1 MPRTL
6 DGILVSLETSLSR
19 LKPPRISSIYI
30 SGGNPGLIP
39 THALGIFLESLYSM
53 LGLVEEFS
61 IEVNPGSFYAMRF
74 FGGGIGKPCG

>member
-19 LKPPRISSIYI
+19 LKPPRISTIFI

-61 IEVNPGSFYAMRF
+61 IEVNPESFLCDAIF
-74 FGGGIGKPCG
+74 

>member
-19 LKPPRISSIYI
+19 LRPPRISTIYI
-30 SGGNPGLIP
+30 GEGNPGLIP

-61 IEVNPGSFYAMRF
+61 IEVNPESFLCDAIF
-74 FGGGIGKPCG
+74 